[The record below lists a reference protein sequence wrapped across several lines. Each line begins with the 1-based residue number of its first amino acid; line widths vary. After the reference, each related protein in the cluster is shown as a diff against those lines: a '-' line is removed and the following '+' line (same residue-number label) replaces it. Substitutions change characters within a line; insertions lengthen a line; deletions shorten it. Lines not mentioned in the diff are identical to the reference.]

1 MVDFVN
7 LGKLYKDMDLS
18 WLENIVHKGQFV
30 GGPALEEFEANFAAY
45 CGTKH
50 AVGVGSGTDALVL
63 SLLALGVGPGDNVI
77 VPANTFIATAMA
89 VTHTGARV
97 VFADVDLQT
106 FNIDVADADAKI
118 NKRTKAII
126 PVHLYGNP
134 CDMRGI
140 RKLAKKYRL
149 SVVEDCA
156 QATGATYA
164 DQKVGSFGDAGCFSF
179 YPTKN
184 LGGLGQ
190 GGMITT
196 DCDRLAEKVR
206 VLGNVGRKT
215 GSWYEYERVGFN
227 SRLDNVNAWFL
238 NENLKKLDEW
248 NALRR
253 LTAERYVSLFENYRV
268 LVRNYFP
275 VRTQLQNRGKN
286 VFHLFVVCVPPYLR
300 DRLTKYLNERG
311 VNTGLHY
318 PIPCHKQSIYED
330 EAQWLVNTEKLA
342 DTILSLPM
350 YPGITMDEVTRVFDC
365 MVEFFQGQYD
375 GTNDELYVD

>member
-18 WLENIVHKGQFV
+18 GLENIVHKGQFV